1 MKTSRTPQTRPQLI
15 NDQGWSTSQETIPI
29 ALMAG
34 EQILPVQWVS
44 QVYRLRT
51 VSTDGGKKGGQT
63 YVYYGTIVGIFGH
76 GPFTKL
82 KGILQD
88 GAAVWPN
95 AEPFLPGSTYA
106 SGHIVYYQGVFYKA
120 GSGTS
125 ATPPSAPW
133 SVVDLR
139 SSSAGVG
146 GYTSLAINYMNVA
159 YGTIRLYWGTL
170 GQTADPVLTDTTI
183 MSQVSVP
190 GSVTPQIHPA
200 YAGIGYV
207 VLDDYLFG
215 QGQEDPPNL
224 QVIVERPANQ
234 TVVTGSAA
242 ALNDGQANLV
252 AFTAEVLT
260 NNRYGTGLPSGTLD
274 ATSFQA
280 AADYLDANAA
290 LAACSPLLTQQD
302 QLRSFAEDVGTYSDA
317 YLRHNVATGL
327 IEAGV
332 WKHGTTPST
341 YATVSEKHLENRPK
355 ITSHGWAEATTGS
368 VCTFNDRTRLFKS
381 GTSAPVTDLRALNAL
396 GEERNKTQARDWVT
410 RLSQASAQATEWIR
424 YNSLPP
430 AQVEL
435 SVRRSFALGTGVVG
449 DSFRYGIRPGDW
461 ILLDVDPE
469 PGGAQVLQFCRVLER
484 KFSRTGPV
492 TISATADP
500 TLTPILFQPAA
511 DPFPLTQ
518 QSEPLDVTSARIV
531 ECPPLISGG
540 LGWVFALAQR
550 AEATTVGFD
559 VLFDSQIDPSG
570 NYVSLGVQRAFAT
583 RATLAADLDY
593 AASGYETTIATPS
606 SSSLLQLV
614 VPNQIDSSMFNGV
627 APGVI
632 GASDDSL
639 LLILVGT
646 AGSYVDEDGNDA
658 GLIEVLSVVTWAAVS
673 SSGGSVT
680 YAVDALRCR
689 RGTIRRTFA
698 AATTEA
704 WLIPRSQLVAMT
716 HQDIGTLQAN
726 RGAGT
731 TPAYGLFRL
740 QTYSARATRSE
751 SDCADF
757 LYRVPLSNPAAPALT
772 WQTPGIT
779 AFPYTF
785 ATSAGGTLA
794 LNGLWHDEDANIAH
808 YSLAWRTGTDPGT
821 EVSVFAQSSPPAQNV
836 NFSASIPLTTSGVYT
851 VYARCVDALGIS
863 TEKRFE
869 VIVPS
874 ATPQVDFPSISP
886 PGGAS
891 STTFITVTMDS
902 TTSGAQ
908 LSYAVTTTG
917 TSPGAPTPGTGAWS
931 ALVSKPATVSVTVN
945 QTVWVFGRKSGLS
958 DSNVASASYWSARGG
973 NGPRQP
979 F

>member
-95 AEPFLPGSTYA
+95 AESFLPGSTYA
-106 SGHIVYYQGVFYKA
+106 SGHIVYYQGVFYRA
-120 GSGTS
+120 GSSTS
-125 ATPPSAPW
+125 AVPPSAPW

-139 SSSAGVG
+139 SSSAGSG
-146 GYTSLAINYMNVA
+146 GYASLAINYMNVS
-159 YGTIRLYWGTL
+159 YGTIRLYWGTP
-170 GQTADPVLTDTTI
+170 GQAADPVLTDPSI
-183 MSQVSVP
+183 MAQVSVP
-190 GSVTPQIHPA
+190 GSVAPQIHPA
-200 YAGIGYV
+200 YAGIGYL

-234 TVVTGSAA
+234 SVVTGSAA
-242 ALNDGQANLV
+242 ALNDGQANLI

-260 NNRYGTGLPSGTLD
+260 NPRYGTGLPAVALD

-280 AADYLDANAA
+280 AADYLDANAS

-332 WKHGTTPST
+332 WKHGTTPSV
-341 YATVSEKHLENRPK
+341 YATISERHLENRPK

-381 GTSAPVTDLRALNAL
+381 GTSATITDLRALNSL

-410 RLSQASAQATEWIR
+410 RLSQATAQATEWIR
-424 YNSLPP
+424 FNSLPP
-430 AQVEL
+430 AHIEL
-435 SVRRSFALGTGVVG
+435 TVRRSFALGTGVVG
-449 DSFRYGIRPGDW
+449 DPFRYGIRPGDW

-492 TISATADP
+492 TVTATADP
-500 TLTPILFQPAA
+500 TLTPVLYQPAA

-518 QSEPLDVTSARIV
+518 QSEPLDVAAARIV

-550 AEATTVGFD
+550 AEPTTVGFD

-593 AASGYETTIATPS
+593 AASGYETTIATPAS
-606 SSSLLQLV
+606 ASLLRLV
-614 VPNQIDSSMFNGV
+614 VPAQVDSGLFNGV

-639 LLILVGT
+639 LLILVST
-646 AGSYVDEDGNDA
+646 SGSYVDEDGLGA
-658 GLIEVLSVVTWAAVS
+658 GLIEVLSVVTWTAVA

-689 RGTIRRTFA
+689 RGTVRRTFT

-704 WLIPRSQLVAMT
+704 WLISRSQLVAMT
-716 HQDIGTLQAN
+716 HQDIGTLQSN
-726 RGAGT
+726 RSTGT

-751 SDCADF
+751 SDCADY
-757 LYRVPLSNPAAPALT
+757 LYRVPLANPAAPALT
-772 WQTPGIT
+772 WQAPGTT

-785 ATSAGGTLA
+785 STSAGGTLA
-794 LNGLWHDEDANIAH
+794 LNGVWHDEDANIAH

-821 EVSVFAQSSPPAQNV
+821 EVSVFAQSSPPVQTV
-836 NFSASIPLTTSGVYT
+836 NFSAAIAFTASGIYT

-863 TEKRFE
+863 TEKK
-869 VIVPS
+869 VMVTVPS
-874 ATPQVDFPSISP
+874 ATPQVDLPTIT
-886 PGGAS
+886 PGGGTISTSPVAVVLDTTTAS
-891 STTFITVTMDS
+891 
-902 TTSGAQ
+902 AQ
-908 LSYAVTTTG
+908 LSYAITTTG
-917 TSPGAPTPGTGAWS
+917 TSPGTPTPGAGLWS
-931 ALVSKPATVSVTVN
+931 ALAAKPLTVNVAAN
-945 QTVWVFGRKSGLS
+945 QTVWVIGRKSGLS
-958 DSNVASASYWSARGG
+958 DSNVASAAFWISRGG